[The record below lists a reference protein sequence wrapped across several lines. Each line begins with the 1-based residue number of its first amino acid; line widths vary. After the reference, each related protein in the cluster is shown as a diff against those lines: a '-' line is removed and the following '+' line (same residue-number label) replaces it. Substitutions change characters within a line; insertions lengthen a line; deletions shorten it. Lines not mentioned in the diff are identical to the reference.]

1 MIFAAKADTATA
13 AAGAVAVA
21 ATAPLIGDY
30 AVMLLASLLGGLV
43 SLSGAPAHASRWD
56 GAKYLFRAVAIG
68 FSFAWIAAITVAN
81 STGHEVV
88 NVLWPVA
95 FFLAW
100 SGERLAALRNL
111 VIKKMA
117 TWIGDR

>member
-1 MIFAAKADTATA
+1 MIFVAKAETATA

-21 ATAPLIGDY
+21 ATAPLLGDY

-43 SLSGAPAHASRWD
+43 SLSGAPSHASRWD

-81 STGHEVV
+81 STGHDVV
-88 NVLWPVA
+88 TVLWPVA